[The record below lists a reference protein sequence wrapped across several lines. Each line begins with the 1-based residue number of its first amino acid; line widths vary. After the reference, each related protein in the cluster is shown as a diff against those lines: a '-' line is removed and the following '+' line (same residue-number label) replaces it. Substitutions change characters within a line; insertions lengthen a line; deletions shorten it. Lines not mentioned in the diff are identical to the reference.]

1 MITLCAF
8 LSTLAGAWLVLQSR
22 RRAVTYTH
30 RGGLMIV
37 AGTTPWL
44 MAEGT
49 GAGIAAVLTTPML
62 T

>member
-1 MITLCAF
+1 M
-8 LSTLAGAWLVLQSR
+8 
-22 RRAVTYTH
+22 TYTH